1 IDSILTAIGMTNGIS
16 DNPNDALILMIIA
29 VVVSIVVMMV
39 FANAIRD
46 FINKHPSIRL
56 LALSFLILIGFML
69 VTEALHLSNASFF
82 GQSIG
87 AIAKGYLY
95 FAIAFSLLVEFLNMR
110 LRKRLPKKD

>member
-1 IDSILTAIGMTNGIS
+1 MTNGIS

-95 FAIAFSLLVEFLNMR
+95 FAIAFSLLLEFLNMR
-110 LRKRLPKKD
+110 LWKKQPKKD